1 MRIHHF
7 AACQLEWP
15 KFTMTS
21 CGFWLFYTVLTACI
35 ILPWLN
41 WDLFVHF
48 EQILCFSPSFLTKFR
63 AKLIILGRQRTQFG
77 AQLVCLNYLLI
88 CTFAGCSK
96 INLLIFQCYDITLHC
111 ISDQMFWAFAQPL
124 DVSTNYWFSFL
135 VKVDGTMWEPP
146 LVLML
151 GYCPEWSLLS
161 ISWNK

>member
-1 MRIHHF
+1 MTQIHYDLLWF
-7 AACQLEWP
+7 LI
-15 KFTMTS
+15 
-21 CGFWLFYTVLTACI
+21 VLHCLDCLHNIAVTKLGPVCSLWTDFMFLPI
-35 ILPWLN
+35 IFN
-41 WDLFVHF
+41 QV
-48 EQILCFSPSFLTKFR
+48 QGKAYNSGQTKNSIWGW
-63 AKLIILGRQRTQFG
+63 K
-77 AQLVCLNYLLI
+77 LVCLNYLLI